1 MAIGFGGPG
10 MEVWLRGGFMEVIA
24 SHSLALWVQ
33 TTITAAAAATTT
45 TTGNKEPLTIEAHM
59 ILS

>member
-1 MAIGFGGPG
+1 